1 MCQSRKNNPTNFK
14 PPLFPIPSDTYTL
27 PFESIALDFIVK
39 LPQSDTYDTILTIT
53 DTFSK
58 ASILMNSMVLTSGE
72 VTGLSQSRVSKQRHS
87 GWLAQKQV
95 VDDKL
100 IPQ

>member
-1 MCQSRKNNPTNFK
+1 MKEAVVGIRWG
-14 PPLFPIPSDTYTL
+14 IPSCTYVFF
-27 PFESIALDFIVK
+27 PAAGVVFFCCFSSYFSFESFELSC
-39 LPQSDTYDTILTIT
+39 LY
-53 DTFSK
+53 
-58 ASILMNSMVLTSGE
+58 LMNSMVLTSGE
-72 VTGLSQSRVSKQRHS
+72 VTGLSQSRVSRQRRS